1 MPIKLTFH
9 FKISWLA
16 SYFTVQRSPERKR
29 EKTFTWQWRN
39 STWVISYE
47 FFSLCFGQ
55 FYQTNGINFARC
67 FSSLCFRQF
76 YQTNGINFARCF
88 SSLCFGQ
95 FYQTNGI
102 NFARCFS
109 NNFLIQI
116 VYLKSFWWKQFYLL
130 LFIYIG
136 AVRMFDLYIM
146 NIFFGAK
153 VNHTSL
159 KNAG

>member
-1 MPIKLTFH
+1 MSIKLTFH

-55 FYQTNGINFARC
+55 FYQANGINFA
-67 FSSLCFRQF
+67 
-76 YQTNGINFARCF
+76 GCF

-102 NFARCFS
+102 NFACCFS

>member
-1 MPIKLTFH
+1 MSIKLTFH

-67 FSSLCFRQF
+67 FSSLCF
-76 YQTNGINFARCF
+76 
-88 SSLCFGQ
+88 GQ

-136 AVRMFDLYIM
+136 AMHMFDLYIM

>member
-16 SYFTVQRSPERKR
+16 SYFTVQRSSERKR

-47 FFSLCFGQ
+47 FFSLCFG
-55 FYQTNGINFARC
+55 
-67 FSSLCFRQF
+67 QF

-146 NIFFGAK
+146 NTFFGAK